1 MRKAWKLLE
10 GLRGGCGPDRR
21 LDSGPNR
28 WPDQCEVGP
37 SSFDEVAKRIA
48 LMKMMAMRGT
58 TKNGEEMFTIG
69 TPYEKGSREAVN
81 R

>member
-1 MRKAWKLLE
+1 
-10 GLRGGCGPDRR
+10 
-21 LDSGPNR
+21 
-28 WPDQCEVGP
+28 VGP